1 MLRIG
6 VLGAGHFGKIH
17 IKLLLQIEAYE
28 LVGFYDID
36 SDTCEKVT
44 KEFGVKAFNSMDEL
58 IEQVDLVDIVTPT
71 PTHYECAVKAIKKS
85 KHLFIEKPVT
95 QSVAEAKKLI
105 ELANEANVKV
115 QVGHNERFNPAFAAA
130 APFIKLPM
138 FIEIHRLSQFNTRGT
153 DVSVV
158 IDLMIHDIDIV
169 LSIVKSNV
177 RKISANG
184 VAVVSD
190 SPDITNARIEFDNGC
205 VANLTASRLS
215 LKNMRKSRI
224 FQKDTYISIDFLNK
238 EAAVLR
244 MDKVSK
250 RSKIEEGITIDPKNG
265 KEAKEIN
272 FERPEVLNTNAIK
285 IELEEFARVIQNDH
299 QPSVSLLDGYTA
311 LDVAQQIIDKL
322 ELSQ

>member
-1 MLRIG
+1 MLKIG

-17 IKLLLQIEAYE
+17 IKLLLQIEAFE

-36 SDTCEKVT
+36 PVVREKVT
-44 KEFGVKAFNSMDEL
+44 QEYGVKSFDSADQL
-58 IEQVDLVDIVTPT
+58 IDQVDVVDIVTPT
-71 PTHYECAVKAIKKS
+71 LTHFDCAERAIKKS

-95 QSVAEAKKLI
+95 NSVAEAKKLI
-105 ELANEANVKV
+105 DLANEANVKI
-115 QVGHNERFNPAFAAA
+115 QIGHNERYNPAFTAIS
-130 APFIKLPM
+130 PFIKQPM
-138 FIEIHRLSQFNTRGT
+138 FIEIHRLSKFNVRGT

-224 FQKDTYISIDFLNK
+224 FQKDTYLSVDFLNK
-238 EAAVLR
+238 EAAIMR
-244 MDKVSK
+244 
-250 RSKIEEGITIDPKNG
+250 IENKTEKTKPTAFTIDPQNG
-265 KEAKEIN
+265 NSVKEIN
-272 FERPEVLNTNAIK
+272 FERPEILNTNAIK
-285 IELEEFARVIQNDH
+285 KELTEFAKVIEHNQ
-299 QPSVSLLDGYTA
+299 QPLVSLVDGYNA

-322 ELSQ
+322 EINQ